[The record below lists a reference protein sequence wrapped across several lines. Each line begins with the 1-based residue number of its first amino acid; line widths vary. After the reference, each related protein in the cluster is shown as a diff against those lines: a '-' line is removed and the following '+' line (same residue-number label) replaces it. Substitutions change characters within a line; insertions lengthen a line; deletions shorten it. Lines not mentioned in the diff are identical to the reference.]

1 MNDQNITLSGQCL
14 NTHWTSRSFLVQ
26 PQESFL
32 ISKFYVTPLA
42 KTEGDSSDFSF
53 LCISFCETRTSSFRK
68 SMQPP
73 ASISLSHQSNQA
85 PCSEMPLRAHSL
97 DVPFWRKSVRNHI
110 PTRLLCTIWR
120 QLSSERWSVPTSLSN
135 RVSLPKRVHWH
146 NNLSGTATSA
156 PPSLSALQRGQSLLN
171 PARSHTWARSTFSAV
186 SCSAHSQTNSSR
198 SILSH
203 FPRLP

>member
-53 LCISFCETRTSSFRK
+53 LCTSFFCETRTSSFRK

-97 DVPFWRKSVRNHI
+97 DVPFWRKSVRNRI
-110 PTRLLCTIWR
+110 PTRLLCTIWW

-135 RVSLPKRVHWH
+135 RVSLPKRVHRH
-146 NNLSGTATSA
+146 NNLSGHCHLSTTTTLSSSERAV
-156 PPSLSALQRGQSLLN
+156 PPKHCSLSHL
-171 PARSHTWARSTFSAV
+171 ST
-186 SCSAHSQTNSSR
+186 
-198 SILSH
+198 LH
-203 FPRLP
+203 FPCSKLFCTLTD